1 MALKHTCCRLLL
13 FDLLGYRSNAQ
24 NYGQGSQNPQNPG
37 YPPSPEGQKPIN
49 NPEYP
54 QQPQQPKKPQNPQK
68 PLEPFHT
75 CEVAENYKIPC
86 GTNEISASE
95 CDAINCCFDGRMC
108 YYGKSVTLQCTK
120 EGLFIVVVARDAT
133 LPNIDLETV
142 SFYENGH
149 SCNPVGSTSAFAIY
163 EFPVTA
169 CGTIEEPGVLI
180 YENRM
185 SSLYQVITGPHGSIT
200 RDTYYEL
207 LFQCRYVGTTVE
219 TLVIDVGLVPPP
231 NSVAAAGPVRVE
243 LKLANGQCVAKGCV
257 EEEVYTSFYTAA
269 KYPVRKVL
277 RDPVYI
283 EVYLMERTDPNL
295 VLTLGRC
302 WATSDSYPHSL
313 PQWDLLIDGCPY
325 RDDRY
330 LTTLLP
336 RPSSGFKFP
345 SHHNR
350 FVFKMFH
357 FVGEGSSTQ
366 PAAKKCAFFFFLFF
380 DQLYIHCNVA
390 ICQPTLG
397 NNCEPRCFRKRREIA
412 GSVKKVTREETTVVS
427 SPGLIFVERSTK

>member
-1 MALKHTCCRLLL
+1 INNSKFAVLLCDVMVLKLTCCRLLL
-13 FDLLGYRSNAQ
+13 FALLGYRSNAQ
-24 NYGQGSQNPQNPG
+24 NYGQGSQNPQNPR
-37 YPPSPEGQKPIN
+37 YPPSPQGQKQIN

-54 QQPQQPKKPQNPQK
+54 QQPQQPKRPLNPQK
-68 PLEPFHT
+68 PLESFHT
-75 CEVAENYKIPC
+75 CEVAENYRIPC

-95 CDAINCCFDGRMC
+95 CDAINCCFDGLML
-108 YYGKSVTLQCTK
+108 TLQCTK

-133 LPNIDLETV
+133 LPNTDLETIF
-142 SFYENGH
+142 FYENGH

-169 CGTIEEPGVLI
+169 CGTVVKEEPGVLI

-185 SSLYQVITGPHGSIT
+185 SSVYQVITGPHGSIT
-200 RDTYYEL
+200 RDTYNEL

-219 TLVIDVGLVPPP
+219 ALVIDVGPVPPP

-257 EEEVYTSFYTAA
+257 EEEEVYTSFYTAVE
-269 KYPVRKVL
+269 YPVRKVL
-277 RDPVYI
+277 RDPVYV
-283 EVYLMERTDPNL
+283 EVYLMERTDPNF
-295 VLTLGRC
+295 VLTLERC
-302 WATSDSYPHSL
+302 WATSDSYLHSL

-336 RPSSGFKFP
+336 RPSFGFKFP

-357 FVGEGSSTQ
+357 FVGDGSSTQ
-366 PAAKKCAFFFFLFF
+366 S
-380 DQLYIHCNVA
+380 LYIHCDVA

-397 NNCEPRCFRKRREIA
+397 NNCEPRCFRKSKLYTDTI
-412 GSVKKVTREETTVVS
+412 STVF
-427 SPGLIFVERSTK
+427 PGV